1 MSNFMNKCMKY
12 LCVVVFT
19 LFTLPAFAL
28 DDAVSTGIFNNT
40 AIDGYDTVAYFTQG
54 MPVQGDKTFTLLWR
68 DANWYFA
75 DQENLD
81 LFAQNPEMYAAQYG
95 GYCAWAM
102 AGGKTAGID
111 PDAWHIEDG
120 KLYLNYNKNV
130 QEDWLSTMETDIIS
144 GDENYPKITDVG
156 KYLSK

>member
-1 MSNFMNKCMKY
+1 MNKFVKY
-12 LCVVVFT
+12 LSVVIFT

-28 DDAVSTGIFNNT
+28 DDAVGTGTFNDT

-54 MPVQGDKTFTLLWR
+54 KPVKGDKKFEFSWR
-68 DANWYFA
+68 NANWRFA
-75 DQENLD
+75 TQENLD
-81 LFAQNPEMYAAQYG
+81 LFKQSPEKYAAQYG

-111 PDAWHIEDG
+111 PDAWHIKDG

-130 QEDWLSTMETDIIS
+130 QKEWFQTIDADIIS
-144 GDENYPKITDVG
+144 ANKNYPEITDVK
-156 KYLSK
+156 KYLSN

>member
-1 MSNFMNKCMKY
+1 MNKFVKY
-12 LCVVVFT
+12 LGILVFT

-28 DDAVSTGIFNNT
+28 DDAVNTGIFNDT
-40 AIDGYDTVAYFTQG
+40 AIDGYDTVAYFTESK
-54 MPVQGDKTFTLLWR
+54 PVEGNKTFQFSWH
-68 DANWYFA
+68 DANWLFA
-75 DQENLD
+75 SQKNLD
-81 LFAQNPEMYAAQYG
+81 LFKQNPEMYAAQYG

-130 QEDWLSTMETDIIS
+130 QKDWLSTMEEDIVS
-144 GDENYPKITDVG
+144 ADKNYPDITDVN
-156 KYLSK
+156 KFQSN

>member
-1 MSNFMNKCMKY
+1 MNKFVQYMSAIA
-12 LCVVVFT
+12 FT

-54 MPVQGDKTFTLLWR
+54 QPIEGDKKFQFLWR
-68 DANWYFA
+68 DANWRFSS
-75 DQENLD
+75 QENLD
-81 LFAQNPEMYAAQYG
+81 LFKQNPEKYAAQYG

-111 PDAWHIEDG
+111 PHVWYIEQG

-130 QEDWLSTMETDIIS
+130 QKEWFETLQADIIS
-144 GDENYPKITDVG
+144 ADKHYPRITDVS
-156 KYLSK
+156 KYLSHQ